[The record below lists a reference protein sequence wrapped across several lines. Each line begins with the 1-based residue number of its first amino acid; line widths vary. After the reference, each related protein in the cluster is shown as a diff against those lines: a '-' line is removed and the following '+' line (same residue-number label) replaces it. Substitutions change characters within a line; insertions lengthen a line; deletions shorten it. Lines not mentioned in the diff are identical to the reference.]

1 MANLFFHALSQGLQA
16 FLPIA
21 AALVWCRAA
30 NAHRVSRAVKSGLL
44 ASIPLSVAGAWLFR
58 TTTHQALVEASL
70 ALTAIVIT
78 IVPYVGP
85 IFRSG
90 EADLKIGPTYGSGI
104 PRPDLKIGPTYG
116 WLFVIAIAAATMVV
130 RQTMEI
136 AAVFEVAA
144 FQVRSFDATLAVVGG
159 TVLAGVLSRAALA
172 VAARLSARAQI
183 DAVRTFCIAFL
194 AQTVLYAFHESAEA
208 RLLPWSEVLHAAT
221 EPYGPDGVIGV
232 HFSDLLIALPILIV
246 VIGWLKEARSGR
258 LPRSFSH
265 ARGAALVT
273 FSSVLVLGM
282 QQGDAR
288 PPQATPR
295 GRPADIAAMAAR
307 PHLLFRHTGNGPDFS
322 ALAMTA
328 LDAPEGPRQML
339 GLTCQRV
346 SFASG
351 HGMCLHVER
360 GVFNVYTAV
369 VLDEALKAGTSFK
382 LEGLP
387 SRTRTSPDGRMGA
400 VTVFVIG
407 DDYAAEFSTRTTIID
422 MSSGDVIG
430 ELEQFSTWRDG
441 ARIRAADFNFWGV
454 TFARDG
460 NTFYAALR
468 TAGKTYLVRGELALR
483 RLTVMRENVECPSIS
498 PDNRMLAYK
507 KRVGPSPDSW
517 RIHVLDLQTN
527 VERVLEGEK
536 RYIDDQVEWLDNSH
550 VLYGVPRRTTSM
562 SDVWV
567 VSTDNAEP
575 ARIFLSAAESPI
587 VVR

>member
-1 MANLFFHALSQGLQA
+1 MANLFFRALSQGLQA

-21 AALVWCRAA
+21 AAFVWCRAA
-30 NAHRVSRAVKSGLL
+30 GADRVSRAVKAGLL
-44 ASIPLSVAGAWLFR
+44 ASIPLSVVGAWLFR
-58 TTTHQALVEASL
+58 TTAHQALVEASL
-70 ALTAIVIT
+70 AVAAIVIT
-78 IVPYVGP
+78 IGALYVGP

-90 EADLKIGPTYGSGI
+90 VAGLKTGPTYA
-104 PRPDLKIGPTYG
+104 T
-116 WLFVIAIAAATMVV
+116 FIALVAATIVV

-144 FQVRSFDATLAVVGG
+144 FQVRSFDATLAVAGG
-159 TVLAGVLSRAALA
+159 AVLAILVSWAA
-172 VAARLSARAQI
+172 VAAGARLPAHAQL
-183 DAVRTFCIAFL
+183 AATRTFCIAFL
-194 AQTVLYAFHESAEA
+194 AQTILYAFHESAEA
-208 RLLPWSEVLHAAT
+208 QLLPWSEVLHAAT
-221 EPYGPDGVIGV
+221 EPYGPDGVVGM
-232 HFSDLLIALPILIV
+232 HFSDLLIALPVLV
-246 VIGWLKEARSGR
+246 AGFLWLKARQSGR
-258 LPRSFSH
+258 LPSRFSH
-265 ARGAALVT
+265 ARGTALVT
-273 FSSVLVLGM
+273 CSSILVLGM

-288 PPQATPR
+288 PPQGAAR
-295 GRPADIAAMAAR
+295 GRSADIAAMAAR
-307 PHLLFRHTGNGPDFS
+307 PHLLFRSTGSGPDFGG
-322 ALAMTA
+322 LAMAA
-328 LDAPEGPRQML
+328 LEAPEGARQML

-346 SFASG
+346 SYASG
-351 HGMCLHVER
+351 RGLCLHVER

-369 VLDEALKAGTSFK
+369 VLDDTLKAGTSIK

-387 SRTRTSPDGRMGA
+387 SRTRTSPDGRIGA

-407 DDYAAEFSTRTTIID
+407 DDYAADFSTRTTLTD
-422 MSSGDVIG
+422 LASGDQIG

-483 RLTVMRENVECPSIS
+483 RLTVLRENVECPSLS

-536 RYIDDQVEWLDNSH
+536 RYIDDQVEWLDDRH
-550 VLYGVPRRTTSM
+550 VLYGIPRRTTSI

-567 VSTDNAEP
+567 TAIDNAEP
-575 ARIFLSAAESPI
+575 ARIFISAAESPI

>member
-1 MANLFFHALSQGLQA
+1 MANLFFRALSQGLQA

-30 NAHRVSRAVKSGLL
+30 GAHRVSRAVKAGLL
-44 ASIPLSVAGAWLFR
+44 ASIPLSFAGAWLFR
-58 TTTHQALVEASL
+58 ASTHQALVEASFAL
-70 ALTAIVIT
+70 AAIVIT
-78 IVPYVGP
+78 IAAIANARRVDSDVGRV
-85 IFRSG
+85 FRPG
-90 EADLKIGPTYGSGI
+90 EAGP
-104 PRPDLKIGPTYG
+104 KGPA
-116 WLFVIAIAAATMVV
+116 LRAIVAIAAATIVV

-136 AAVFEVAA
+136 VAVFAAAA
-144 FQVRSFDATLAVVGG
+144 FEVRSFDATLAVV
-159 TVLAGVLSRAALA
+159 AGAALA
-172 VAARLSARAQI
+172 ILVGWAAAAAGAHLPRTAQI
-183 DAVRTFCIAFL
+183 TATRTFCIAFL
-194 AQTVLYAFHESAEA
+194 AQTILYAFHESAEA
-208 RLLPWSEVLHAAT
+208 QLLPWSDVLHAAT
-221 EPYGPDGVIGV
+221 EPYGPDGLIGV
-232 HFSDLLIALPILIV
+232 HFSDLLVVLPVLV
-246 VIGWLKEARSGR
+246 VAASFLKERWSGR
-258 LPRSFSH
+258 LRTGRFTTAH
-265 ARGAALVT
+265 RGAALVT
-273 FSSVLVLGM
+273 FSSFLVLGM

-288 PPQATPR
+288 PPQAAPR

-307 PHLLFRHTGNGPDFS
+307 PHLLFRNTGGGADFG
-322 ALAMTA
+322 ALAMAA

-339 GLTCQRV
+339 GVTCQRV
-346 SFASG
+346 SYASG
-351 HGMCLHVER
+351 HGFCLHVER

-369 VLDEALKAGTSFK
+369 VLDETLKAGTSVK

-387 SRTRTSPDGRMGA
+387 SRTRTSPDGRIGA

-407 DDYAAEFSTRTTIID
+407 DDYAADFSTRTTLTD
-422 MSSGDVIG
+422 LGSGDQIG

-483 RLTVMRENVECPSIS
+483 RLTVLRENVECPSLS

-536 RYIDDQVEWLDNSH
+536 RYIDDQVEWLDDRH
-550 VLYGVPRRTTSM
+550 VLYGIPRRTTSI

-575 ARIFLSAAESPI
+575 ARVFISAAESPI

>member
-1 MANLFFHALSQGLQA
+1 MANLFFKTLSQGLQA

-21 AALVWCRAA
+21 AAYVWCRAVGA
-30 NAHRVSRAVKSGLL
+30 RRVTAALGAGLL
-44 ASIPLSVAGAWLFR
+44 ASIPLSFVGASLFR
-58 TTTHQALVEASL
+58 ASTHQALDEASL
-70 ALTAIVIT
+70 AFIAIGIT
-78 IVPYVGP
+78 LFAIRAGRV
-85 IFRSG
+85 FRPGS
-90 EADLKIGPTYGSGI
+90 EAGLKTRPTYEFA
-104 PRPDLKIGPTYG
+104 L
-116 WLFVIAIAAATMVV
+116 LLVAALAAATIVV

-136 AAVFEVAA
+136 AAVLEVAA
-144 FQVRSFDATLAVVGG
+144 IQLRSFDATVAIV
-159 TVLAGVLSRAALA
+159 AGVLIASAVSGMSVALG
-172 VAARLSARAQI
+172 ARLPGRAQVT
-183 DAVRTFCIAFL
+183 ALNTFCVAFL
-194 AQTVLYAFHESAEA
+194 ALAILYAVHESAEA
-208 RLLPWSEVLHAAT
+208 GLLPWSEVLHAAT
-221 EPYGPDGVIGV
+221 EPYGPDGLIGV
-232 HFSDLLIALPILIV
+232 HFSDLLIVLPLAV
-246 VIGWLKEARSGR
+246 LGLGWLKESRASWSPRQPFVRST
-258 LPRSFSH
+258 
-265 ARGAALVT
+265 RGAALVT
-273 FSSVLVLGM
+273 FSSLLVLGM

-288 PPQATPR
+288 PPQGAPR

-307 PHLLFRHTGNGPDFS
+307 PHLLFRNTGGGADFG
-322 ALAMTA
+322 ALAMAA

-339 GLTCQRV
+339 GVTCQRV
-346 SFASG
+346 SYASG
-351 HGMCLHVER
+351 HGFCLHVER

-369 VLDEALKAGTSFK
+369 VLDETLKAGTSIK

-387 SRTRTSPDGRMGA
+387 SRTRTSPDGRIGA

-407 DDYAAEFSTRTTIID
+407 DDYAADFSTRTTLTD
-422 MSSGDVIG
+422 LGSGDQIG

-483 RLTVMRENVECPSIS
+483 RLTVLRENVECPSLS

-536 RYIDDQVEWLDNSH
+536 RYIDDQVEWLDDRH
-550 VLYGVPRRTTSM
+550 VLYGVPRRTTSI

-575 ARIFLSAAESPI
+575 ARVFISAAESPT